1 MKTYETSISFAKCM
15 LLDCIYILYIEQIR
29 WYERILLYTNKTK
42 SLYSHDKFIWSHKFL
57 LYRYVFYICEYISTG
72 IEVALKNLIN

>member
-42 SLYSHDKFIWSHKFL
+42 SLYSHDKFI
-57 LYRYVFYICEYISTG
+57 
-72 IEVALKNLIN
+72 